1 MSKVIE
7 EAKKY
12 THFDGSS
19 KYSNSSFQL
28 ILDLITELESK
39 NKEIAGLELVIEN
52 YRLSG
57 VSREYEQQ
65 QKETERYKA
74 VVEQFTNLMNES
86 EGVAGLHLNGDI
98 ADWDWL
104 QDEWLSELYNLKE
117 KSNG

>member
-39 NKEIAGLELVIEN
+39 NKEIELYEKVKQELVSEM
-52 YRLSG
+52 
-57 VSREYEQQ
+57 E
-65 QKETERYKA
+65 KA
-74 VVEQFTNLMNES
+74 AKFFGS
-86 EGVAGLHLNGDI
+86 EGYPVRRMTDLVRQYKE
-98 ADWDWL
+98 
-104 QDEWLSELYNLKE
+104 QDNE
-117 KSNG
+117 